1 MVNINAKPGCLREI
15 DRLNVFDGIIKMYED
30 KPESVVLE
38 YPIWMKFAGEAG
50 IDEGGVQRDMYTA
63 FWDDCYS
70 LLFEGATTLVP
81 MVHPQ
86 IDLSQFVTIG
96 RVISHGYLATGI
108 LPDRIALPVLISA
121 VRGLD
126 VTIPE
131 HILLEAFVDFV
142 SATERVTLRSAIDAL
157 SFSPS
162 LTDRLIDV
170 LSRFGCRK
178 MPTPSTLHGM
188 IIQAARYEFCVKP
201 AAALSLLHSG
211 VPPVHQSFWKEK
223 SASDIYA
230 LHCKH
235 VATPEKVIALLQSDH
250 CTQAQEC
257 VYKYLV
263 TMLGN
268 MSLSEIRLFL
278 RFVTGCSI
286 CITPK
291 IAVTYNSL
299 DGAARRPISH
309 TCDVTLE
316 LSVFYKNYVDFCNE
330 FKTFLNSTKEDF
342 CWRIDAL

>member
-70 LLFEGATTLVP
+70 LLFEGATMLVP

-157 SFSPS
+157 S
-162 LTDRLIDV
+162 LV
-170 LSRFGCRK
+170 LR
-178 MPTPSTLHGM
+178 
-188 IIQAARYEFCVKP
+188 
-201 AAALSLLHSG
+201 
-211 VPPVHQSFWKEK
+211 
-223 SASDIYA
+223 
-230 LHCKH
+230 
-235 VATPEKVIALLQSDH
+235 
-250 CTQAQEC
+250 
-257 VYKYLV
+257 
-263 TMLGN
+263 
-268 MSLSEIRLFL
+268 
-278 RFVTGCSI
+278 
-286 CITPK
+286 
-291 IAVTYNSL
+291 
-299 DGAARRPISH
+299 
-309 TCDVTLE
+309 
-316 LSVFYKNYVDFCNE
+316 
-330 FKTFLNSTKEDF
+330 
-342 CWRIDAL
+342 